1 VKAVR
6 VLHLGFEDPAMPGA
20 GGGSVRTHEI
30 NRRLAARGHEITVLT
45 TRFPGWVDRV
55 QDGVTYLHVG
65 AGRGGNKWTRLLGY
79 AAGLPSAARKLPAD
93 LVVEDFFAPFSSMAA
108 PRWTGRPTIG
118 MVQWLHAGDKSRQYK
133 LPLHVLERIG
143 VRSHRLLVAV
153 SQGTAERLRALNP
166 AAQVEVIGNGVERAA
181 FAVPPCA
188 GRDVVYIGR
197 LEYGGKGL
205 DLLLAAWAQVHRMV
219 EGDLVIAGGGPD
231 EYRVRREVDRLGLA
245 ERVRFAGWVTGEAK
259 WRLLA
264 GARLAVVPSRHETFG
279 MVALEAMAT
288 ATPVVAFD
296 IPGLR
301 ELVPDGC
308 GWRVP
313 PFDVPGLADRIRAAC
328 ADPALAQAA
337 GMAGRRFAAGF
348 DWDVLADRQ
357 DEVYRS
363 VLEVAR

>member
-1 VKAVR
+1 MRTVR

-30 NRRLAARGHEITVLT
+30 NRRLVARGHEVTVLT
-45 TRFPGWVDRV
+45 TRFPGCADRV

-79 AAGLPSAARKLPAD
+79 VRGLPFAARKVPAD

-181 FAVPPCA
+181 FAVPACA
-188 GRDVVYIGR
+188 GRDVVFVGR

-231 EYRVRREVDRLGLA
+231 EDRVRREVDRLGLA
-245 ERVRFAGWVTGEAK
+245 KRVRFAGWVTGEAK

-279 MVALEAMAT
+279 MVALEALAT
-288 ATPVVAFD
+288 ATPVVGFD

-301 ELVPDGC
+301 EVVPDGC

-337 GMAGRRFAAGF
+337 GLAGRRFAAGF
-348 DWDVLADRQ
+348 DWDVLAGRQ

-363 VLEVAR
+363 VFEVAR

>member
-1 VKAVR
+1 
-6 VLHLGFEDPAMPGA
+6 
-20 GGGSVRTHEI
+20 
-30 NRRLAARGHEITVLT
+30 
-45 TRFPGWVDRV
+45 
-55 QDGVTYLHVG
+55 
-65 AGRGGNKWTRLLGY
+65 
-79 AAGLPSAARKLPAD
+79 
-93 LVVEDFFAPFSSMAA
+93 
-108 PRWTGRPTIG
+108 
-118 MVQWLHAGDKSRQYK
+118 
-133 LPLHVLERIG
+133 

-197 LEYGGKGL
+197 LEYGGKGI

>member
-1 VKAVR
+1 
-6 VLHLGFEDPAMPGA
+6 
-20 GGGSVRTHEI
+20 
-30 NRRLAARGHEITVLT
+30 
-45 TRFPGWVDRV
+45 
-55 QDGVTYLHVG
+55 
-65 AGRGGNKWTRLLGY
+65 
-79 AAGLPSAARKLPAD
+79 
-93 LVVEDFFAPFSSMAA
+93 
-108 PRWTGRPTIG
+108 
-118 MVQWLHAGDKSRQYK
+118 MVQWLHDGDKSRQYK

-188 GRDVVYIGR
+188 GRDVVYVGR

-219 EGDLVIAGGGPD
+219 ESDLVITGGGPD
-231 EYRVRREVDRLGLA
+231 EDRVRREVDRLGLA
-245 ERVRFAGWVTGEAK
+245 KRVRFVGWVTGEVK

-279 MVALEAMAT
+279 MVALEALAT

-301 ELVPDGC
+301 EVVPDGC

-313 PFDVPGLADRIRAAC
+313 PFDVSELADRIRAAC

-337 GMAGRRFAAGF
+337 GLAGRRFAAGF
-348 DWDVLADRQ
+348 DWDLLADRQ

-363 VLEVAR
+363 VLEEAAAR